1 MVLFLTGSSQIKLC
15 HGKKIHQFGGI
26 GNFHRFLFFLM
37 LYARAI
43 FLTSEMK
50 SLNMWSCISRENI
63 VPPSKLSYSKKLYG
77 CFINSVLYPY
87 HICSFLFDIT
97 GKDHICRFIG
107 CGRNDRFNYVVMSL
121 QGKNLAELRRSQP
134 RGCFSISTTLRL
146 GIQILCSIEYIHS
159 VGFLHRDIKPVSL
172 KYSIVYTMLI

>member
-1 MVLFLTGSSQIKLC
+1 
-15 HGKKIHQFGGI
+15 
-26 GNFHRFLFFLM
+26 M

-63 VPPSKLSYSKKLYG
+63 VPPSKLSYSKIM
-77 CFINSVLYPY
+77 CFFLRNGDYSINSVLFPH
-87 HICSFLFDIT
+87 HICSFLFGIT

-159 VGFLHRDIKPVSL
+159 VGFLHRDIKPVSP
-172 KYSIVYTMLI
+172 KYYILELHSPLTNSGGSSPKANSPSSS